1 MEKIFKI
8 FNTHGAVKELCKYD
22 NHACEIID
30 IIDVNPNKYR
40 VKFANGFETNA
51 YEDELFDENTTEE
64 KANHVT
70 NYLTNCKCQICN
82 SFMVIAE
89 DNAENDSEDYL
100 LCPNCGEKFNRVEL
114 NKKEGMFSGNCMTI
128 SIPMT
133 QEDYKLNE
141 KAIRDMFG
149 SIFRNQ
155 PWDNPDMWTY
165 VGGAESKLVVGWIV
179 APKSTVI
186 YDVIKKINFIILKPY
201 SYFGEKV
208 LEKLKEKYSF
218 FSRLPLDVQELLV
231 RDIADRLDDLS
242 TKSIQNIDVNEDNIN
257 AAICTCIVEKYSTA
271 IS

>member
-8 FNTHGAVKELCKYD
+8 FNAHGTVKELCKYD

-40 VKFANGFETNA
+40 VKFADGFETNA

-114 NKKEGMFSGNCMTI
+114 I
-128 SIPMT
+128 
-133 QEDYKLNE
+133 Q
-141 KAIRDMFG
+141 
-149 SIFRNQ
+149 Q
-155 PWDNPDMWTY
+155 PR
-165 VGGAESKLVVGWIV
+165 S
-179 APKSTVI
+179 
-186 YDVIKKINFIILKPY
+186 
-201 SYFGEKV
+201 
-208 LEKLKEKYSF
+208 
-218 FSRLPLDVQELLV
+218 
-231 RDIADRLDDLS
+231 
-242 TKSIQNIDVNEDNIN
+242 
-257 AAICTCIVEKYSTA
+257 
-271 IS
+271 